1 MATYLVANF
10 LIRWDKKWKF
20 YLNFLW
26 HFHWQ
31 NWRKSGTKKT
41 KDFFCDISSGKIYE
55 NLGLKSKRIFLWLFQ
70 WRKSRTSRTTKGK
83 DYFLNLLW
91 HLQWQNSQLPWKKW
105 KEFFWHFQCQNHK
118 ISWTNVGKFL
128 FIFCDISS
136 GYFGVYLGKTRK
148 YIF

>member
-10 LIRWDKKWKF
+10 LIRWDKKWKEF

-55 NLGLKSKRIFLWLFQ
+55 NLGLKSKRIFLWHFQ
-70 WRKSRTSRTTKGK
+70 WRKSRTSRTTTGK
-83 DYFLNLLW
+83 D
-91 HLQWQNSQLPWKKW
+91 
-105 KEFFWHFQCQNHK
+105 FFW
-118 ISWTNVGKFL
+118 
-128 FIFCDISS
+128 IFCDISS
-136 GYFGVYLGKTRK
+136 GKILSNLGQKVKRIFPNYLWHFQWLFSRDVTEKADFLWQKSVQILSISG
-148 YIF
+148 